1 MAYSNPAADAV
12 NFTVTHR
19 PMRPQKLPIPTALT
33 FLLGG
38 AIRPPASPKIR
49 IRSHESLNL
58 SSSLWTSGVGHFAPL
73 SRADNSG
80 RESLILAQLYQHGG
94 REKRQLSSSVDVIGI
109 DNTAIAASVITYPEL
124 AEWHTTAAVDS
135 TGLAAGSAAKAIIR
149 PAAVEVS
156 WMPRRVDNRQT
167 DRSWSVNLRDRPFDP
182 RWDLVPP
189 LQAQPSP
196 LQLLFSLRDG
206 VTPPAD
212 SIQFVVQLDS
222 VERSIYPRNS
232 SPAAS
237 SLGKC
242 REVDDVGRGPWSRAG
257 WYSHGGGLPLD
268 DDSGGEIGEL
278 DPPVEPMEAPYHI
291 MNSIQCFALVG
302 DERIAIAPDNIRV
315 NLLLEGYAWEMT
327 GDLHGRTS
335 VNFLR
340 PGTDGPR
347 HIELQMNGHTWLLA
361 IKSYRKTIALADE
374 TYSFTAQSRSMLLAG
389 DQSDKLTVTLPA
401 AIGAWQLVEQVLQ
414 PLGFSLDRIAVTEW
428 VQTPEWTL
436 AAQSASWVS
445 VTPMDIIGA
454 IAGACGAI
462 VTPHMTEDKLTITPR
477 YRVSPGKWSVAT
489 ASAWSHLIPE
499 GMSPTESSERQFTTP
514 LERVL
519 IAGTTHGV
527 ITEVVRSGSS
537 GVVSAADVSDVL
549 AQDTAV
555 NAERGRNILAESG
568 QIEIVT
574 MELPL
579 YPPGQS
585 PSLIVPGEL
594 VKVLREDGSE
604 TMGLAIG
611 NTITPNGV
619 SAIWQSVS
627 LEVHHGNS

>member
-1 MAYSNPAADAV
+1 MAYSVPAANAV
-12 NFTVTHR
+12 DFSVTRRPARLHR
-19 PMRPQKLPIPTALT
+19 LPVLT
-33 FLLGG
+33 GLMLMDG
-38 AIRPPASPKIR
+38 PLVPAAAPR
-49 IRSHESLNL
+49 LRARSRDGNQL
-58 SSSLWTSGVGHFAPL
+58 SMSRSSAGVGKFAPL
-73 SRADNSG
+73 QKIDEHGNDG
-80 RESLILAQLYQHGG
+80 LALATAYQHGG
-94 REKRQLSSSVDVIGI
+94 LEAGQLASHIDHHGLEQASPATPVIMAPVVSAWLPTISVDLMAAAEWGSAQAVTRGPAVEISHLPSRIDKRQS
-109 DNTAIAASVITYPEL
+109 
-124 AEWHTTAAVDS
+124 
-135 TGLAAGSAAKAIIR
+135 
-149 PAAVEVS
+149 
-156 WMPRRVDNRQT
+156 

-182 RWDLVPP
+182 RYDLIPP
-189 LQAQPSP
+189 LH
-196 LQLLFSLRDG
+196 LLPVIGQSISFADG
-206 VTPPAD
+206 YSAPAATAVD
-212 SIQFVVQLDS
+212 FNFNHDII
-222 VERSIYPRNS
+222 ERSIYPRNS
-232 SPAAS
+232 NPAAS

-278 DPPVEPMEAPYHI
+278 DPPITPAEAPYYI

-327 GDLHGRTS
+327 GELHGRTS

-340 PGTDGPR
+340 SGADGPR

-489 ASAWSHLIPE
+489 SSAWSHLIPE
-499 GMSPTESSERQFTTP
+499 GMSPTESSERQFTTV